1 MRIKIIG
8 SKFLQ
13 GAIFNEGLRCVN
25 GEINGRYVEHAVPK
39 EELGCDGGWEV

>member
-8 SKFLQ
+8 NKFPQ

-25 GEINGRYVEHAVPK
+25 GEINGRYVEHAVLK
-39 EELGCDGGWEV
+39 EERGYDGGWKV